1 MSKNLSLVLMHK
13 WYDLIECGEKTSEF
27 REIKPYW
34 TKRLEGK
41 DYDTVT
47 FQRGYTST
55 KLCHKIISISKTTE
69 PTDLGSGKPYYEIKL
84 GERVF

>member
-41 DYDTVT
+41 HYDTVT
-47 FQRGYTST
+47 FQRGYTNT
-55 KLCHKIISISKTTE
+55 KLCHKVISISITSK
-69 PTDLGSGKPYYEIKL
+69 PTDLGVDKPYYEIKL
-84 GERVF
+84 GKRIL

>member
-1 MSKNLSLVLMHK
+1 MSNLSLVLKHK

-34 TKRLEGK
+34 DTRLAK
-41 DYDTVT
+41 NYDTVT

-55 KLCHKIISISKTTE
+55 KICYKIISISKTTK
-69 PTDLGSGKPYYEIKL
+69 PTDLGSDKPYYEIKL
-84 GERVF
+84 GERLF